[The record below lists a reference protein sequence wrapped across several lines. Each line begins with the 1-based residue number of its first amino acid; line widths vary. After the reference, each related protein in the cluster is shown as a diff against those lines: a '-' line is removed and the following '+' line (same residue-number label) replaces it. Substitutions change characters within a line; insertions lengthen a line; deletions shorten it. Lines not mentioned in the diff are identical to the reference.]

1 MFIESWCSEKCLYY
15 GYGSD
20 WNHALFF
27 FFFFKSDANALQIF
41 HDLEIESK
49 SYVCYQFYQ
58 ETYVLIWESALHIS
72 NLKIGIFT
80 NQF

>member
-1 MFIESWCSEKCLYY
+1 MMLWKVSLLWLWLWLESCSV
-15 GYGSD
+15 
-20 WNHALFF
+20 F
-27 FFFFKSDANALQIF
+27 FFFFKSGNNVLQIF